1 MYIKKVKYED
11 FNGVEKEKTLMFNLS
26 QKELTDMNYSLDGG
40 MQEYFR
46 KITEAKDEGELVRYI
61 TELILKAY
69 GEKSGDGDS
78 FIKED
83 LDGHKLADRF
93 KQTAAFEALWV
104 ELSEDANAT
113 VDFFVG
119 ILPAKVRN
127 QLTPAQIAAAKRG
140 EIPEITQTATAT
152 EDNQE

>member
-1 MYIKKVKYED
+1 MYIKKVSYED
-11 FNGVEKEKTLMFNLS
+11 YNGVQKEKTCMFNLT
-26 QKELTDMNYSLDGG
+26 QKELTDMNYSVDGG

-46 KITEAKDEGELVRYI
+46 KITEAKDEGEIVRYI
-61 TELILKAY
+61 TELILKSY
-69 GEKSGDGDS
+69 GEKTGDGEG

-93 KQTAAFEALWV
+93 KQTAAFEKLWT
-104 ELSEDANAT
+104 ELAEDAAAC

-127 QLTPAQIAAAKRG
+127 GFTPEMIAAAKRG
-140 EIPEITQTATAT
+140 EIPEIAQLQQTS
-152 EDNQE
+152 QE